1 MKPPKILVIGS
12 SNTDMVIR
20 TSAFPSPGETVLG
33 QTFLMNPGGK
43 GANQAVAAARL
54 GADVRFIAKVGQD
67 IFGKEALQGFKKE
80 GLDISF
86 VLQTADFPS
95 GVASIIVNEKGENQ
109 IVVASGAN
117 MDLKPEDLPDEIFA
131 DVDLTLLQLEIPL
144 ETVRY
149 IVGKCKTLKIKVVLN
164 PAPAGKPDDVLLGG
178 LYLITPNE
186 TETQLLTGIAP
197 DTPGA
202 MREAAVFFHNKG
214 IQNVI
219 ITLGKSGVYL
229 SNEQFSAVIPAV
241 EVAAIDTTAA
251 GDVFNGALVTAL
263 ANGKNWLEACTY
275 ACMASAISVTRLGAQ
290 SSAPYQHELN

>member
-1 MKPPKILVIGS
+1 
-12 SNTDMVIR
+12 MVIR
-20 TSAFPSPGETVLG
+20 TKEFPSPGETVLG

-54 GADVRFIAKVGQD
+54 GVDVRFITKVGQD
-67 IFGKEALQGFKKE
+67 IFGNEALQGFKKE
-80 GLDISF
+80 GLDFSF
-86 VLQTADFPS
+86 VLQTPDFPS
-95 GVASIIVNEKGENQ
+95 GVASIIVNQNGENQ

-131 DVDLTLLQLEIPL
+131 DVGLTLLQLEIPL

-149 IVGKCKTLKIKVVLN
+149 IIARCKALEIKVVLN
-164 PAPAGKPDDVLLGG
+164 PAPAAKPDDVLLGG

-197 DTPGA
+197 DTPGS
-202 MREAAVFFHNKG
+202 MREAAIFFHK
-214 IQNVI
+214 
-219 ITLGKSGVYL
+219 KVYL
-229 SNEQFSAVIPAV
+229 SNEQFSEVIPAV

-263 ANGKNWLEACTY
+263 GSGKNWLEACTY
-275 ACMASAISVTRLGAQ
+275 ACRASAISVTRLGAQ